1 MLFSLVPPRTD
12 CPEWIDSLEPSA
24 ADFAASFEDVARVNR
39 FLGGTQAVLASFP
52 ALLHDLPTDRPV
64 RILDIAT
71 GSADI
76 PRALVRAARWGRF
89 GAGRRLSIT
98 AVDNHPKVLALA
110 REHTPPDLYPEIRVE
125 SADAFALPYP
135 DGAFDLALCS
145 LAFHHF
151 GYDRCVFLLREMER
165 LTTRGFLVND
175 LLRDWVACGLIW
187 GLTRLVG
194 ANRLTRHDGPLSVRR
209 AYTRVEYGQ
218 MLRDAGIPD
227 AECAV
232 RRVPMYRAVA
242 VRINPV
248 QEAS

>member
-1 MLFSLVPPRTD
+1 MPFSLVPPRAE
-12 CPEWIDSLEPSA
+12 CAEWIDSLEPSS

-39 FLGGTQAVLASFP
+39 FLGGTRAVRTSLP
-52 ALLHDLPTDRPV
+52 ALLRDVPVDRPV

-76 PRALVRAARWGRF
+76 PRALVHAARAGRF
-89 GAGRRLSIT
+89 GGGRHLSIT

-110 REHTPPDLYPEIRVE
+110 RERTPPDLYPEIRVE
-125 SADAFALPYP
+125 RADAFALPYP
-135 DGAFDLALCS
+135 DGTFDLALCS

-151 GYDRCVFLLREMER
+151 GYDRCVFLLKEMER

-194 ANRLTRHDGPLSVRR
+194 ANRLTQHDGPLSVRR
-209 AYTRVEYGQ
+209 AYTRAEYEQ

-227 AECAV
+227 AECSV
-232 RRVPMYRAVA
+232 RLAPMYRAVA
-242 VRINPV
+242 LRIKPG
-248 QEAS
+248 